1 MLPPRRMRACRR
13 RKPVAKRV
21 KRVIK
26 PYKKRVTKKRKL
38 SKKPRKKRVIRP
50 RKRVKKVRTPRKKR
64 VIRPHKK
71 DIKNKKCPR
80 GKEVSKKT
88 GNCVKKCT
96 RNQKRNPETGRCI
109 KDKKVK
115 VRNMETQTEDIM
127 DTKHV
132 KFSKSHHPGM
142 PHRAHHH
149 KTIHFDPRGL
159 SAPAINSHAHSKSAT
174 YCKLTHRNMMEL
186 GHTFGVS
193 FKLEKAIEERGKRS
207 LCEVLSDFF
216 PVECLKGWRIT
227 SFLGAGS
234 FGYVFSIRNSHNKRG
249 VLKIVRDEANFSVD
263 KEIVVQKK
271 FHELGLSPGVI
282 DHCSYK
288 PPRGGD
294 RVHFILMERIDGVI
308 DNFLMKKSHHK
319 LLDTLVDRLFQIIKK
334 MKDKNLTHGD
344 FHSENI
350 GFVYRRG
357 DNPGTIQIIDHG
369 MSIENGSNPELELV
383 QFMRTIE
390 SRYSPKMNPDNRKFI
405 KQKVHAMSKS
415 MFNINL
421 PKSLNGLENRFI
433 TLRRKLYQMRKE

>member
-13 RKPVAKRV
+13 RKPGAKCV

-26 PYKKRVTKKRKL
+26 PYKKRETKRRKRPRKKRVIRPRKRRVAKKV
-38 SKKPRKKRVIRP
+38 KKPRKKRVIRP
-50 RKRVKKVRTPRKKR
+50 RKRRVGKRVRRVKKV
-64 VIRPHKK
+64 
-71 DIKNKKCPR
+71 
-80 GKEVSKKT
+80 
-88 GNCVKKCT
+88 
-96 RNQKRNPETGRCI
+96 
-109 KDKKVK
+109 KKVK
-115 VRNMETQTEDIM
+115 KVKDMETQTE
-127 DTKHV
+127 KHV
-132 KFSKSHHPGM
+132 TFSKTHSLGI

-159 SAPAINSHAHSKSAT
+159 SAPAHKSHAHSKSTT

-193 FKLEKAIEERGKRS
+193 YKLEKAIEERGKRS

-216 PVECLKGWRIT
+216 PVQCLKGWRIT
-227 SFLGAGS
+227 NFLGAGS

-249 VLKIVRDEANFSVD
+249 ALKIVRDEANFSVD
-263 KEIVVQKK
+263 KEIIVQKK
-271 FHELGLSPGVI
+271 FHDLGLSPGVI

-433 TLRRKLYQMRKE
+433 TLRRKLYQKRKE